1 MKCPNSFCL
10 EIRLVCDGE
19 KHCENGE
26 DELNCGKLNHLCQI
40 TFYFLLLSMHWHRT
54 LLANNC

>member
-26 DELNCGKLNHLCQI
+26 DELNCGKLNHLFSFI
-40 TFYFLLLSMHWHRT
+40 IYA
-54 LLANNC
+54 LA

>member
-26 DELNCGKLNHLCQI
+26 DELNCGKLIEDI
-40 TFYFLLLSMHWHRT
+40 TLVLGFIEFIKRVGGKI
-54 LLANNC
+54 

>member
-19 KHCENGE
+19 KHCKNGE
-26 DELNCGKLNHLCQI
+26 DELNCGKLKYLYQTI
-40 TFYFLLLSMHWHRT
+40 FFSFIIYA
-54 LLANNC
+54 LA

>member
-26 DELNCGKLNHLCQI
+26 DELNCGKLKYLYQTI
-40 TFYFLLLSMHWHRT
+40 FFLLLYTHWHIT